1 MEHKQNKAIAIVL
14 GIIVVAGAFWFYPS
28 EKAVTDDRVMG
39 VPETSYEGTFIGTP
53 TCLPHRDTSGPQTL
67 ECAMGIRF
75 DDGTHYALD
84 MSGVSGDFQSYTGR
98 ISVSGTV
105 VPIEAISSDVWQKY
119 DIQGIM
125 KVSSA
130 EKL

>member
-1 MEHKQNKAIAIVL
+1 MEHNRNKIIAVVL
-14 GIIVVAGAFWFYPS
+14 GLIVVAGAFWFYPS
-28 EKAVTDDRVMG
+28 EKSSDRVMG

-53 TCLPHRDTSGPQTL
+53 TCLPHLDTSGPQTL
-67 ECAMGIRF
+67 ECAFGIRF
-75 DDGTHYALD
+75 ADGTHYALD
-84 MSGVSGDFQSYTGR
+84 MSDVSGDFQSYTGR

-105 VPIEAISSDVWQKY
+105 VPIEAISSDIWRKY
-119 DIQGIM
+119 DIKGIM

>member
-1 MEHKQNKAIAIVL
+1 MEQNRNKIIAVTL
-14 GIIVVAGAFWFYPS
+14 GLIVVVGAFWFYPS
-28 EKAVTDDRVMG
+28 EKSSDRVMR
-39 VPETSYEGTFIGTP
+39 VPETSYEGTFIGMP

-67 ECAMGIRF
+67 ECAFGIKF
-75 DDGTHYALD
+75 DDGSYYALD
-84 MSGVSGDFQSYTGR
+84 MSSVSGDFQSYTGR

-119 DIQGIM
+119 DIKGIM

>member
-1 MEHKQNKAIAIVL
+1 MEHNRNKIIAIVL
-14 GIIVVAGAFWFYPS
+14 GLIVVAGAFWFYPS
-28 EKAVTDDRVMG
+28 ERSSDRVMG
-39 VPETSYEGTFIGTP
+39 TPETSYEGTFVGTP

-67 ECAMGIRF
+67 ECAFGIRF
-75 DDGTHYALD
+75 ADGTYYALD
-84 MSGVSGDFQSYTGR
+84 MSGIAGDFQGYTGV
-98 ISVSGTV
+98 ISVQGTV

-119 DIQGIM
+119 DIKGIM